1 MVVALP
7 SLLVAPDR
15 QSSAELGAAYTKAS
29 NKTWTMPLGFKHAL
43 FEVAADVL
51 KRSKALE
58 PNAIREAIAA
68 TSYESVVGPVQW
80 KKGPVPNVSTTPLV
94 GGQWQAGAGGELEL
108 KIVNNKD
115 APQIKTNGKL
125 LPL

>member
-1 MVVALP
+1 VVALP

-94 GGQWQAGAGGELEL
+94 GGQWQPGAGGELEL

>member
-1 MVVALP
+1 VVALP

-68 TSYESVVGPVQW
+68 TSYQSVVGPVQW

-94 GGQWQAGAGGELEL
+94 GGQWQPGAGGELEL

>member
-1 MVVALP
+1 MVALP

-58 PNAIREAIAA
+58 PNAIREAIVA
-68 TSYESVVGPVQW
+68 TQYESIAGPVQW
-80 KKGPVPNVSTTPLV
+80 KKGPVPNVCTTPLV
-94 GGQWQAGAGGELEL
+94 GGQWQPGAGGELEL

-115 APQIKTNGKL
+115 NPNIKTNGKL
-125 LPL
+125 VPL

>member
-1 MVVALP
+1 MQH
-7 SLLVAPDR
+7 R
-15 QSSAELGAAYTKAS
+15 
-29 NKTWTMPLGFKHAL
+29 
-43 FEVAADVL
+43 EVAADVL
-51 KRSKALE
+51 NRSKAPE

-94 GGQWQAGAGGELEL
+94 GGQWQPGAGGELEL

>member
-1 MVVALP
+1 MVALP

-94 GGQWQAGAGGELEL
+94 GGQWQPGAGGELEL